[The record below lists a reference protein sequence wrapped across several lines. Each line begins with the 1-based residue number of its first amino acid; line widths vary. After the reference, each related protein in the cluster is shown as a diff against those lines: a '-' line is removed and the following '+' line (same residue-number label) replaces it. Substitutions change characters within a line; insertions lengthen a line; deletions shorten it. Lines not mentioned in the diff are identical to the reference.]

1 MKLGFYGFN
10 YGTLCDP
17 DKIVAVLTAAE
28 EAGFDSAWI
37 GEHLVL
43 IDPHDPRYPFPPE
56 TPLYDIVAALSYAA
70 AVTTTLKLGSGII
83 LLAQHNPVVL
93 AKELTTIDAL
103 SKGRLIFGVGVGR
116 FKEEFDAIGVP
127 FEERGARVNEHI
139 EAIRTLWTQ
148 EKPEF
153 NGRFTQ
159 ISGVQQNPHP
169 TQKPHPP
176 IIVGGMSE
184 VAYART
190 IKHGDGW
197 FGLGLTE
204 EQTAASIADLEA
216 AAKKAGDADKFNA
229 LEITVGPSGEL
240 TPDRVKAYQDLGVH
254 RLVVMPPLFYD
265 PNTAADDAKTAA
277 DDAKRL
283 IEASA
288 EALG

>member
-1 MKLGFYGFN
+1 MKLGFHGFN
-10 YGTLCDP
+10 IGALCDP

-28 EAGFDSAWI
+28 EAGFDSAWT
-37 GEHLVL
+37 GEHVVL
-43 IDPHDPRYPFPPE
+43 IDPHEPPSPVPPE
-56 TPLYDIVAALSYAA
+56 VQVYDTVAALAYAA

-83 LLAQHNPVVL
+83 LLAQRNPVVL
-93 AKELTTIDAL
+93 AKELTAIDAL
-103 SKGRLIFGVGVGR
+103 SKGRLMFGIGVGYV
-116 FKEEFDAIGVP
+116 KHEYDVIGVP

-139 EAIRTLWTQ
+139 EAIRALWTQ

-159 ISGVQQNPHP
+159 ISAVQQNPHP

-176 IIVGGMSE
+176 IIIGGMSE
-184 VAYART
+184 VAYARA

-197 FGLGLTE
+197 YGYWQTVE
-204 EQTAASIADLEA
+204 ETAASIAGLKA
-216 AAKKAGDADKFNA
+216 AAKEAGDAAKFDA
-229 LEITVGPSGEL
+229 LEISVTPMGEL
-240 TPDRVKAYQDLGVH
+240 TADRVKAYRDMGVH
-254 RLVVMPPLFYD
+254 RVNVYDLFD
-265 PNTAADDAKTAA
+265 APRTAV